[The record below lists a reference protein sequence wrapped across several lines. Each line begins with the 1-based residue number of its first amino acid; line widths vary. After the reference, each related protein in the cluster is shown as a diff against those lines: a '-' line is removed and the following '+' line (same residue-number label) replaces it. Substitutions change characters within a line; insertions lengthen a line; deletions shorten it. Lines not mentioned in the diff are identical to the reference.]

1 MKLTDIFEQIG
12 APVGAS
18 SIATPPAGGPAVTNP
33 ATNTNAM
40 AAAAAADRKKQVD
53 ARRQQIPNEIATL
66 RKEIQEKNS
75 QIKALNDELSK
86 LR

>member
-33 ATNTNAM
+33 ATSTNAM
-40 AAAAAADRKKQVD
+40 AAAAIAQQRKQREEEKKAVQ
-53 ARRQQIPNEIATL
+53 AQIQNTKEQLAQLQQQL
-66 RKEIQEKNS
+66 
-75 QIKALNDELSK
+75 LNLNK
-86 LR
+86 PV